1 MAVSKVTLRRRE
13 VKDDKLSLYLD
24 YYPPIRIPETMQE
37 TRRESLGIYIYKN
50 PKNQMELEFNRDMLD
65 KGEAVRCMRQSA
77 IISEEYGM
85 FDKLR
90 HDSSKPINI
99 TWKLSSPIPAKF
111 YKKSNKLMVV

>member
-1 MAVSKVTLRRRE
+1 MAVSKVTLRSRG
-13 VKDDKLSLYLD
+13 VKDGKLSLYLD
-24 YYPPIRIPETMQE
+24 YYPPIRIPETMKE

-85 FDKLR
+85 FDKHKMKGDFLAYFEQIA
-90 HDSSKPINI
+90 SKKRLYNE
-99 TWKLSSPIPAKF
+99 
-111 YKKSNKLMVV
+111 YCG